1 MKVQRLGV
9 EHYDEILGLL
19 NEVFSRQNGKE
30 MDFEKDLPKL
40 AVRDEAHMRK
50 HCGIFEDGKLV
61 ACMGVYPFETVV
73 AGKKLLFCTMGNVV
87 VHWDYEG
94 RGYMSAM
101 LEWSKQEM
109 KNLNIDVGRLGGL
122 RSRYNRYGFEACG
135 MNYSFTFTGKNRA
148 KRFPD
153 YKGGIVFRKIVRD
166 DQEALAF
173 AAGLYNA
180 NAIAVTRTPQD
191 AYLSMTAWRSTPY
204 LALKEGKPIGYL
216 SVGTQVGSISEVY
229 ALDCQALQDVL
240 CGWQDRVNTTLHFQL
255 QQHQVEEL
263 KVFSAACESFS
274 MASPS
279 HFFIQNWAETVDAF
293 MKLKA
298 SYSALPQGEVKIGI
312 ENYGTIR
319 VYVDENGA
327 GCEKTEEAPD
337 LELEHLAATRYLFG
351 PCPPVCTA
359 DASLFAQSCFP
370 LPLSWNGQ
378 DRV

>member
-1 MKVQRLGV
+1 MKVQRLGL
-9 EHYDEILGLL
+9 EHYEEILGLL

-40 AVRDEAHMRK
+40 SVHSAANAQK

-73 AGKKLLFCTMGNVV
+73 AGQKLLFCTMGNVV

-94 RGYMSAM
+94 RGYMSEM
-101 LEWSKQEM
+101 LKWAKQEM
-109 KNLNIDVGRLGGL
+109 KELNIDVGRLGGL

-135 MNYSFTFTGKNRA
+135 MNYSFTLTGKNCLR
-148 KRFPD
+148 KFPL
-153 YKGGIVFRKIVRD
+153 YKGGIAFKKITRD
-166 DQEALAF
+166 DREALAF
-173 AAGLYNA
+173 AAKLYNA
-180 NAIAVTRTPQD
+180 NAIAVTRTPED

-204 LALKEGKPIGYL
+204 LALKEGRPIGYL
-216 SVGTQVGSISEVY
+216 SVSPVVANISEVY
-229 ALDCQALQDVL
+229 AVDCEALQDVL
-240 CGWQDRVNTTLHFQL
+240 CGWQERMNTTLHFQL
-255 QQHQVEEL
+255 QQHQAEEV

-298 SYSALPQGEVKIGI
+298 SYCTLPKGEIKIGI

-319 VYVDENGA
+319 VYADENGA
-327 GCEKTEEAPD
+327 GCEKTPDAPD
-337 LELEHLAATRYLFG
+337 VQLDHLAATRYVFG
-351 PCPPVCTA
+351 PCASVYTA
-359 DASLFAQSCFP
+359 EASLFAQACFP